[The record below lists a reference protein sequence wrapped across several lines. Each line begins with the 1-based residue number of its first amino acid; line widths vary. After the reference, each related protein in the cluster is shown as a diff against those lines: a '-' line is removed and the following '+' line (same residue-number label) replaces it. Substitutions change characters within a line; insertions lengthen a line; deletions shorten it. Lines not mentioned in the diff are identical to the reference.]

1 MLRTLSQFRRTDTAP
16 TESPAADGLPQST
29 IHFVLSSDRRR
40 DVLRYL
46 ERSGGRTSIR
56 ALSEYVAT
64 NETGV
69 APAPRKVR
77 ETVYVSLIQTHLPA
91 LADLGVI
98 HYDRANREVVSLDAS
113 RDLRVYME
121 VVTRFGITWDE
132 YYRYLGVLGLLT
144 VVAIEVGV
152 PGLAAVDPLLTAT
165 GFLAAFALST
175 IYQFRRQWRP
185 FLGSL
190 PGLVSRTLSRVRE
203 ENM

>member
-1 MLRTLSQFRRTDTAP
+1 MLRTLSQLRGTDTGTTGTVGA
-16 TESPAADGLPQST
+16 EGLPQST

-46 ERSGGRTSIR
+46 DRRGGRTSIR
-56 ALSEYVAT
+56 DLSEYVAA
-64 NETGV
+64 NETGLE
-69 APAPRKVR
+69 PAPRKVR

-98 HYDRANREVVSLDAS
+98 HYDRENREVVSLAAS

-144 VVAIEVGV
+144 VVASEVGV

-165 GFLAAFALST
+165 AFLAAFALST
-175 IYQFRRQWRP
+175 TYQFRQQWRSL
-185 FLGSL
+185 LGVL
-190 PGLVSRTLSRVRE
+190 PAWLSRARTRVGQD
-203 ENM
+203 NI